1 MTELELVASGGID
14 PRNLNRSDYA
24 NSLAAEALRVG
35 LLTED
40 DMARIRG
47 DMMNA
52 LAEVIGYATAGKS
65 SSVLTSTAEKLAQ
78 SLLFNIS
85 TCLLAEPTPEKAAAL
100 LRDRRMSE
108 LYAKGYQI
116 NKKRHDE
123 AKRLWARVRYTRLEH
138 GGAEYDKTIDVYFRR
153 YLSSYDARTGAH
165 DKIYL
170 SLPAYGI
177 RGAFHID
184 GAVRVLEKLAA
195 INAGKRDE
203 GVIEGSQP
211 IPAFYEE
218 RKEPNS

>member
-100 LRDRRMSE
+100 LRDRSLDWE
-108 LYAKGYQI
+108 LRSHLGLQ
-116 NKKRHDE
+116 
-123 AKRLWARVRYTRLEH
+123 
-138 GGAEYDKTIDVYFRR
+138 GG
-153 YLSSYDARTGAH
+153 
-165 DKIYL
+165 
-170 SLPAYGI
+170 
-177 RGAFHID
+177 
-184 GAVRVLEKLAA
+184 
-195 INAGKRDE
+195 
-203 GVIEGSQP
+203 
-211 IPAFYEE
+211 
-218 RKEPNS
+218 